1 MDFYLGI
8 DIGTSRVKAVLFDEH
23 FQARASAAENTGPR
37 LSANGHAEQDMAQLW
52 QSVLTILQQIA
63 RQPELKAGRLRA
75 IGLAGQGEG
84 VWLSDA
90 EGEPVGPGIL
100 WSDPRSREL
109 MSELLRRPGFDR
121 RFFSDTGTH
130 LQPCNTSMQLSWLRH
145 YQPERL
151 AQAHYLFFAKDWVR
165 FRLTGVAALDVTDAS
180 TSLLNQHSGE
190 LSAVVLNE
198 MGLADLQHLFPPR
211 LAPDAPAGTL
221 RDEVA
226 ALTGLPAATPVAAG
240 ALDVCSAALGCG
252 AVNDGDIYTILG
264 TTCCTGIVC
273 HGRQAVNE
281 GTRYVTHTESGSFIN
296 LFPMQAGTP
305 NIDWLQQ
312 HISLTA
318 DLQLLEQSIADVEP
332 GSGGVFWQPYL
343 NGERAPFFSPD
354 ARAGY
359 FGISQHTTRAEL
371 QRAVFEGLAY
381 AIVDSLQGY
390 PQGGEL
396 YLTGGG
402 AASATWLQII
412 ADCTGRTVVSSTF
425 NELSARGAAILAA
438 RSVGALAHYP
448 RLEQTRYQPD
458 PQAYARYAALYPV
471 YRLLREQMLPVWQ
484 ARQDALHRLS
494 QEQHS

>member
-1 MDFYLGI
+1 MPD
-8 DIGTSRVKAVLFDEH
+8 SR
-23 FQARASAAENTGPR
+23 R
-37 LSANGHAEQDMAQLW
+37 LK
-52 QSVLTILQQIA
+52 T
-63 RQPELKAGRLRA
+63 GRLRA

-100 WSDPRSREL
+100 WSDTRSREL

-165 FRLTGVAALDVTDAS
+165 FRLTGVAALDFTDAS

-190 LSAVVLNE
+190 LSEVVLNE

-264 TTCCTGIVC
+264 TTCLYRGLVC

-305 NIDWLQQ
+305 NIGLAA
-312 HISLTA
+312 TA
-318 DLQLLEQSIADVEP
+318 Y
-332 GSGGVFWQPYL
+332 F
-343 NGERAPFFSPD
+343 PD
-354 ARAGY
+354 AGPPVAGAVY
-359 FGISQHTTRAEL
+359 RRCRTGQRRRLLATLSQRRT
-371 QRAVFEGLAY
+371 RAVFQPRCAGRVFL
-381 AIVDSLQGY
+381 
-390 PQGGEL
+390 
-396 YLTGGG
+396 
-402 AASATWLQII
+402 ASASTRPARSCSGRCLKDWLTPSSTRFR
-412 ADCTGRTVVSSTF
+412 ATRRAARTVPDRRR
-425 NELSARGAAILAA
+425 RGLGDLATN
-438 RSVGALAHYP
+438 YC
-448 RLEQTRYQPD
+448 RL
-458 PQAYARYAALYPV
+458 
-471 YRLLREQMLPVWQ
+471 
-484 ARQDALHRLS
+484 
-494 QEQHS
+494 